1 MTKQSIMD
9 DQEVRYILRQLGF
22 GAALGV
28 AFLAV
33 IYLGGIV
40 AHLVSGF

>member
-1 MTKQSIMD
+1 MTKQSFLD
-9 DQEVRYILRQLGF
+9 DQEVIYILRQLGF

-33 IYLGGIV
+33 IYLGGVI

>member
-33 IYLGGIV
+33 IYLGGVI